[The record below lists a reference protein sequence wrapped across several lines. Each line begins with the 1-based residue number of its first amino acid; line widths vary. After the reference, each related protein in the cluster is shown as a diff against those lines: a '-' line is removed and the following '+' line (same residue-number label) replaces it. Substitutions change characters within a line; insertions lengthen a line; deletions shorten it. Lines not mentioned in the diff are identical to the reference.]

1 MLEKNRFVSNWFH
14 RQPQARLAVFKGGR
28 AGILQRLKWAPT
40 VNYILKM
47 ESLFTSLDDES
58 LRKHSLELQWRM
70 KGGETAEQILPEAY
84 ALIREAAQRTIQLR
98 HFAVQILGAI
108 ALHHRSIIEMQT
120 GEGKT
125 LVATMPA
132 YLNALSGKGVHI
144 VTVNDYLARRDAA
157 WMGPVFHLLGL
168 SVGCI
173 QTPMQS
179 SERKAA
185 YACDITYGTAKEF
198 GFDFL
203 RDRLAGADSNTP
215 VSIQPS
221 SLFSTSG
228 KHGTKT
234 VQREPYY
241 AIVDEADSVFID
253 EARTPL
259 IISTTMMTARDK
271 ANIKAYEWSSQFV
284 TSLDPTLHYTYNSEK
299 KEASLTKEGRRAIR
313 STSTPQGM
321 DAIPMESIYEFVER
335 AIRADRGMLRDRDYM
350 VDNDEVLIIDENT
363 GRTMPGRKWRGG
375 LHQAIEAKEQLPITP
390 DTGTAARTTTQDYF
404 LRYKKL
410 AGMTGTAQSSSQ
422 EFHQIYKL
430 KVVEIPT
437 NRPLCRT
444 QESDCIYPT
453 EREKI
458 DAVLEKIQLLYSR
471 GQPVLVGT
479 PSIEKSEHLS
489 SMLEKVNIPHSV
501 LNAKQHEQEADI
513 IKMAGQPFSVTIAT
527 NMAGRGTDIRL
538 GKDVEKLGGLF
549 VLVTERHDS
558 SRIDRQL
565 VGRSGRQGDPGT
577 GQFFISLDDDL
588 VQALDPEKAVRL
600 QRTYRGK
607 KLQGIPYF
615 RVRNFFDKCQKKREQ
630 DHFQQRHTLMKFE
643 KQRRESQENM
653 GLDPFLA

>member
-1 MLEKNRFVSNWFH
+1 
-14 RQPQARLAVFKGGR
+14 
-28 AGILQRLKWAPT
+28 
-40 VNYILKM
+40 
-47 ESLFTSLDDES
+47 
-58 LRKHSLELQWRM
+58 
-70 KGGETAEQILPEAY
+70 
-84 ALIREAAQRTIQLR
+84 
-98 HFAVQILGAI
+98 
-108 ALHHRSIIEMQT
+108 
-120 GEGKT
+120 
-125 LVATMPA
+125 
-132 YLNALSGKGVHI
+132 
-144 VTVNDYLARRDAA
+144 
-157 WMGPVFHLLGL
+157 
-168 SVGCI
+168 
-173 QTPMQS
+173 
-179 SERKAA
+179 
-185 YACDITYGTAKEF
+185 
-198 GFDFL
+198 
-203 RDRLAGADSNTP
+203 
-215 VSIQPS
+215 
-221 SLFSTSG
+221 
-228 KHGTKT
+228 
-234 VQREPYY
+234 
-241 AIVDEADSVFID
+241 
-253 EARTPL
+253 
-259 IISTTMMTARDK
+259 
-271 ANIKAYEWSSQFV
+271 
-284 TSLDPTLHYTYNSEK
+284 
-299 KEASLTKEGRRAIR
+299 
-313 STSTPQGM
+313 
-321 DAIPMESIYEFVER
+321 MESIYEFVER

-350 VDNDEVLIIDENT
+350 VENDEVLIIDENT

-375 LHQAIEAKEQLPITP
+375 LHQAIEAKEQLPIPP

-444 QESDCIYPT
+444 LESDCIYPT

-549 VLVTERHDS
+549 VLITERHDS

-630 DHFQQRHTLMKFE
+630 DHFQQRHALMKFE